1 MSAKVSSRDYAQG
14 QVKKLQ
20 RMKQPITLQIRLN
33 TEPRNHVARA
43 AALRASSNAAGKHVR
58 TAGAM
63 RRAEKVAL
71 ARLVRGMGRHEK
83 ED

>member
-1 MSAKVSSRDYAQG
+1 MSAKVRSRDFAQG

-20 RMKQPITLQIRLN
+20 RMKQPITLQIRLT

-58 TAGAM
+58 SAGAL

-71 ARLVRGMGRHEK
+71 TRLVRGMGRHEK

>member
-1 MSAKVSSRDYAQG
+1 MSAKIRSRDFAQG

-20 RMKQPITLQIRLN
+20 RMKQPITLQIRLD

-43 AALRASSNAAGKHVR
+43 AALRASSNAAGRHVR
-58 TAGAM
+58 SGGAM
-63 RRAEKVAL
+63 RRGEKVAL
-71 ARLVRGMGRHEK
+71 ARLVRGLGRNEK